1 MYIDPTSSYGII
13 NSRGTTYSNSQNNFM
28 INKNYLMNFILN
40 QLNINMDDLN
50 KDLGFIKNKVRDFK
64 LNSILENEYIL

>member
-64 LNSILENEYIL
+64 LNSILED